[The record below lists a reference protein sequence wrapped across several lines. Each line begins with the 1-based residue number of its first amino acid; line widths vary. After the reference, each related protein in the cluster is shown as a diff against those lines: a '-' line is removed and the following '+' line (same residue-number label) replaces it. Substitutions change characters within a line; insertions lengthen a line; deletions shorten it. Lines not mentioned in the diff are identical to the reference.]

1 MASILVVDDSAS
13 SRALLVGLLP
23 HGGHRVR
30 EASNGAE
37 GLGLAKVEPPDLV
50 IADALM
56 PKMDGYQL
64 VRQLRTDP
72 ATANVKVIF
81 YTAAYVEEEVHKLA
95 EGCGVTHVLTKPAE
109 PETILETVEAALAA
123 GEPVAPPMPEAD
135 FHTEHLMLLNEK
147 LLAMVRELEAAN
159 QERRRLL
166 AYLVRVQEE
175 ERRTIAG
182 DIHDDAL
189 QGMAVA
195 VMRLDLLGRRLADRE
210 QAALIEPA
218 TEAIRG
224 GIDRLRKLMFE
235 LRPPALD
242 SGGLGAALELYLSHR
257 SPDAGYTYSLT
268 STIVDEPPDEVRVL
282 LYRIAQEALVNV
294 GKHASATHVAVALD
308 QRDGGF
314 SLSVRDDG
322 VGFAAEQRARSAP
335 GHLGIDSMRE
345 RVEMARGRWR
355 LQSRVGSGTTVECW
369 IPAHS
374 PKGPAPAAYTGRQ

>member
-1 MASILVVDDSAS
+1 VASILVVDDSAS
-13 SRALLVGLLP
+13 SRALLVSLLP

-37 GLGLAKVEPPDLV
+37 GLGLAKVDPPDVV

-72 ATANVKVIF
+72 ATTNVKVIF
-81 YTAAYVEEEVHKLA
+81 YTAAYVVEEVHKLA
-95 EGCGVTHVLTKPAE
+95 EGCGVTHVLIKPAE
-109 PETILETVEAALAA
+109 PETILRTVEAALAT
-123 GEPVAPPMPEAD
+123 GEPAAPPMPEAD

-147 LLAMVRELEAAN
+147 LLSMVRKLEAAN
-159 QERRRLL
+159 QEHRRLL

-195 VMRLDLLGRRLADRE
+195 AMRLELLGRRLADPE

-218 TEAIRG
+218 IEGIRA
-224 GIDRLRKLMFE
+224 GIDRLRNLMFE

-242 SGGLGAALELYLSHR
+242 AGGLAEALELYLSR
-257 SPDAGYTYSLT
+257 QSPDAGYAYSLT
-268 STIVDEPPDEVRVL
+268 STVVDEPPDEVRVL

-294 GKHASATHVAVALD
+294 AKHASAARVAVTLD

-314 SLSVRDDG
+314 SLCVRDDG

-345 RVEMARGRWR
+345 RVEMAHGRWR
-355 LQSRVGSGTTVECW
+355 LESGVGSGTTVECW

-374 PKGPAPAAYTGRQ
+374 QRGQAPAGGPGPQ